1 MVQRKSKKK
10 KKKVSRKSVRLSISR
25 DSAVEIDTASSVDLR
40 RVPEASLVRSRPPV
54 SSDIFVRD
62 TGQRPQVDRVEFAQV
77 NHVVNVDSKD
87 GNIMKISKFFVSFF
101 LLTSAGVLA
110 VGAYFFFFHGRAS
123 GDVVL
128 ELEAPKEIERGVPFP
143 LRLSL
148 ENNSDGLLGDARLSL
163 LVPRDVVI
171 LERDANGQLLK
182 QSFGDVQ
189 AGNVEKKTFQLV
201 AISLDKGEKADET
214 AKITARLSYSLG
226 KSSGFEAE
234 GSAEVR
240 LLSPAIAVEL
250 QRDDNQVLG
259 GSAFWFNI
267 SYSNVSD
274 TDLEDL
280 RMEVQYPDA
289 FSYISADLPPDSLNN
304 FWKLGALRAGSKG
317 KLAIQGRLSGADN
330 TEFPFP
336 VRVYGSFLDKNYLI
350 SETEVG
356 FAVAPS
362 PLELQVLVNGS
373 EEYVARPGEE
383 LTYTIRYTNLSGVAL
398 SDLTILGS
406 FLGEMYDFSTLDSGL
421 TLDSRSR
428 LRWDKANVPAL
439 LRLEAGGSGEVQFRV
454 KLKSQYPIARLS
466 DKNFRLRASV
476 LASSPTVPYYL
487 SGDKTRV
494 LREVITKIQGAVDVD
509 ARAYYRDSDSGM
521 VNGGTLPPRV
531 GEETE
536 YTVHWLLR
544 NYSTDVRNA
553 HVRATLPYG
562 VEWTG
567 HVKSDTET
575 LPLYDELTREV
586 SWEVPEISATKGV
599 LNPPLQAIFQVRVR
613 PDASLVGKLQPLL
626 DETTLTATDDFTGVT
641 LQANDFGLNTLLS
654 DDATVGAGQG
664 IVVE

>member
-1 MVQRKSKKK
+1 
-10 KKKVSRKSVRLSISR
+10 
-25 DSAVEIDTASSVDLR
+25 
-40 RVPEASLVRSRPPV
+40 
-54 SSDIFVRD
+54 
-62 TGQRPQVDRVEFAQV
+62 
-77 NHVVNVDSKD
+77 
-87 GNIMKISKFFVSFF
+87 
-101 LLTSAGVLA
+101 
-110 VGAYFFFFHGRAS
+110 
-123 GDVVL
+123 
-128 ELEAPKEIERGVPFP
+128 
-143 LRLSL
+143 
-148 ENNSDGLLGDARLSL
+148 
-163 LVPRDVVI
+163 
-171 LERDANGQLLK
+171 
-182 QSFGDVQ
+182 
-189 AGNVEKKTFQLV
+189 
-201 AISLDKGEKADET
+201 
-214 AKITARLSYSLG
+214 KITARLSYSLG

-234 GSAEVR
+234 GTAEIR
-240 LLSPAIAVEL
+240 PLAPAIAVEL
-250 QRDDNQVLG
+250 ERDDNQVLG

-267 SYSNVSD
+267 MYSNVSD
-274 TDLEDL
+274 VDVDDI

-317 KLAIQGRLSGADN
+317 KLAIQGKLSGAN
-330 TEFPFP
+330 NAEFPFP

-350 SETEVG
+350 GETEVG

-362 PLELQVLVNGS
+362 PLLLQVLVNGS
-373 EEYVARPGEE
+373 EDYVARPGEE
-383 LTYTIRYTNLSGVAL
+383 LTYTIRYTNLSGVQL

-406 FLGEMYDFSTLDSGL
+406 FLGEMYDFRTLDSGL

-428 LRWDKANVPAL
+428 LRWDKANTPAL
-439 LRLEAGGSGEVQFRV
+439 LQLEAGGSGEVQFRV
-454 KLKSQYPIARLS
+454 KLKNQYPIARLS

-476 LASSPTVPYYL
+476 EASSPTVPYYL
-487 SGDKTRV
+487 SGDKIRA
-494 LREVITKIQGAVDVD
+494 LREVTTKVRGTVDVD

-544 NYSTDVRNA
+544 NYSTDVRDA
-553 HVRATLPYG
+553 RVRATLPYG

-586 SWEVPEISATKGV
+586 SWEVPEISATNGV
-599 LNPPLQAIFQVRVR
+599 LNPPLQAIFQVRIR

-626 DETTLTATDDFTGVT
+626 DETTFTATDDFTGVT
-641 LQANDFGLNTLLS
+641 LRADDFGLNTLLS